1 MKRKWIFVT
10 GGSRGIGAQ
19 IVREMS
25 ADYDVVFTFK
35 SSADESA
42 LLVAQ
47 IKNEPG
53 RHAQAVHCDVADSNQ
68 VCDVTQELVNR
79 FGPPYAV
86 INNAGIAEDTLFS
99 SVSEAQLTR
108 MFGSNVFSA
117 FSVSQGFLAAMMGEG
132 NGCLITISSVSGLK
146 DNVGQT
152 VYSATKAALIGMT
165 RSLALEV
172 SRFNLRV
179 NSIAPGYIE
188 TDMTSQLKE
197 ALPGLR
203 KRIPLRRL
211 GTTGEVSSLVR
222 YLLSD
227 GAAYITGQTLVV
239 DGGMSC

>member
-1 MKRKWIFVT
+1 MKRRWIFVT
-10 GGSRGIGAQ
+10 GGSRGIGAE
-19 IVREMS
+19 IVRTAS
-25 ADYDVVFTFK
+25 LDYDVVFTYK
-35 SSADESA
+35 SSALESA
-42 LLVAQ
+42 QLVEQ
-47 IKNEPG
+47 INSKPG
-53 RHAQAVHCDVADSNQ
+53 RHVQAVHCDVSDHSQ
-68 VCDVTQELVNR
+68 VRDVTQDLVTR
-79 FGPPYAV
+79 LGPPYAV
-86 INNAGIAEDTLFS
+86 INNAGIAEDMLFS

-108 MFGSNVFSA
+108 MFSSNVFSV

-132 NGCLITISSVSGLK
+132 DGCLITISSVSGVK
-146 DNVGQT
+146 GNVGQT

-188 TDMTSQLKE
+188 TDMTSQLKD
-197 ALPGLR
+197 ALPALR
-203 KRIPLRRL
+203 KRIPLKRL
-211 GTTGEVSSLVR
+211 GTTAEVASLVN